1 MFQGRIPLVLSLLL
15 CVSPPAAPRG
25 HLHSHRYVNPSQTG
39 GGGGVGKLSVSP
51 SSALRGHLHSHR
63 YVNPCQTWGVGVGK
77 LSVSPPAP
85 HSHLHSHRYVNP
97 SQTGDG
103 EGDFMCCLLLLLVTT
118 YIPIICI
125 LIIILDPSKLSINII
140 IILLL
145 LLLFII
151 NIIVGPFKRS
161 VLEISSVL
169 ILLFFVYIK
178 PYQQSSPSRGRVR
191 KVKCFDW
198 INKSDTVLLA
208 NLCLVAVLSTS
219 YDDSASKDTRDGGDG
234 NCQCASVR
242 AVICTVGCD
251 WTRYASTVAGAP

>member
-1 MFQGRIPLVLSLLL
+1 M
-15 CVSPPAAPRG
+15 
-25 HLHSHRYVNPSQTG
+25 
-39 GGGGVGKLSVSP
+39 GKLSVSP

-145 LLLFII
+145 LLLLLLLLFII

-178 PYQQSSPSRGRVR
+178 PYQQSSPSRGRVT

-219 YDDSASKDTRDGGDG
+219 YDDSASKDTRDGVTVIV
-234 NCQCASVR
+234 NALAYVPLFVLL
-242 AVICTVGCD
+242 AVIGRVMRQR
-251 WTRYASTVAGAP
+251 WLAHLEKTRVS